1 MSKSHGFT
9 MFRRFGLG
17 AGLLGATAAAL
28 VVAPTASAAPDCS
41 PAGVSGTVNAVT
53 GSAQNYLATH
63 PGANAVVNRAITS
76 PRPQAAAEVR
86 SYFTAHPQE
95 YFELRGILAPIGETQ
110 RQCQTTGLPPELA
123 SAYAEFMAG

>member
-28 VVAPTASAAPDCS
+28 VVAPAASAAPDCS